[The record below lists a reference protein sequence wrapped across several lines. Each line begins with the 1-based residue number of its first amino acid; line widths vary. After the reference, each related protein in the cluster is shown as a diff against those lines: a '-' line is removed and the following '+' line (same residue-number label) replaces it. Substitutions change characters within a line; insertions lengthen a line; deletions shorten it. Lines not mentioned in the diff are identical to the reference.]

1 MRYQPILYIT
11 SIIMAIAF
19 FMGAL
24 VFGYVETVNS
34 VSNPLSTLP
43 AQSDTQT
50 EPAQQ
55 LIQSAQ
61 TAPTIWL
68 NTDTSRSEIAVEVAA
83 ANVPPDYQLMEADP
97 ILSDQT
103 CSSDD
108 LFPAL
113 PKGDY
118 FSTGN
123 PVQPWEYVTHL
134 LTLPLDQKYYIP
146 IISPL
151 KNVDQ
156 YSLVDDSMDNEDST
170 VRPVLGCNEQA
181 MAIPASVITA
191 LNPLSILLDYI
202 SLR

>member
-1 MRYQPILYIT
+1 
-11 SIIMAIAF
+11 MAIAF

-24 VFGYVETVNS
+24 VFGYAETVNS

-50 EPAQQ
+50 DYQPAQP
-55 LIQSAQ
+55 LMQSAQ
-61 TAPTIWL
+61 VAPTIWL
-68 NTDTSRSEIAVEVAA
+68 NTDTSRSEIAAEVAA
-83 ANVPPDYQLMEADP
+83 ANEPPDYQLMEADP

-118 FSTGN
+118 FSTSN
-123 PVQPWEYVTHL
+123 PVQPWEFVTRL
-134 LTLPLDQKYYIP
+134 LTLPIDQKYYIP

-156 YSLVDDSMDNEDST
+156 YSLVDDSMDNDGRT